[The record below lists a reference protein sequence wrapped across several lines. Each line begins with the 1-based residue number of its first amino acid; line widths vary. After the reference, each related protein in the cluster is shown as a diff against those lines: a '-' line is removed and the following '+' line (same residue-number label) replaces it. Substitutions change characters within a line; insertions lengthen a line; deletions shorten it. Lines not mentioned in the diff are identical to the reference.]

1 MDSSIAS
8 SRITQNALEI
18 IKNAISDAGQNEV
31 MFCGTL
37 NTDGFVDTIIVA
49 ARGNESAVPALE
61 AFMEKGDVIIHNH
74 PGGYL
79 KPSNADINIASMLG
93 KQGIGFFIIDN
104 NAENIYVVAEPIVS
118 KKREPI
124 DTETLAENLLP
135 NGQFSKLFEYYE
147 TRESQVEML
156 KDIAESFNNESMII
170 AEAGTGVGK
179 SLAYLLPSFQWA
191 INNEERVVISTNT
204 INLQHQLLEKDI
216 PLVKKILN
224 TDIKS
229 ALVKGRSNYLCLRK
243 YYEFINENSLFNT
256 VEDNG
261 IIGAIRDWVSATET
275 GDKSDLPVNV
285 DYSTWSDICSDSD
298 YCLGLY
304 CTYREKCFVIKA
316 RKNAATASII
326 VVNHHLLLSDLS
338 ARNMGAGFNGTAV
351 LPLFRHVIIDEAHNL
366 ESAATSYFSRTLSKG
381 YIIKSFRKLYS
392 RYKNRVFGI
401 YNFLVE
407 NSGSNKKKV
416 TTIPEIVSAIIEA
429 YDNLEKEA
437 ENLLADKQN
446 LKIEKKSEFDN
457 LLKLFS
463 LFKEK
468 LSEIYLVL
476 DELSQ
481 NIKITPEDDS
491 RVYELLL
498 IKLKIKDL
506 ISTSENLIAEKE
518 ISGRQLNF
526 MGTPENLNDEKEE
539 YVSWIEKGKN
549 ISFILTPLDVSHIL
563 KETLYENLKTII
575 FTSATLT
582 IKGDF
587 EFWKKRIGIQNI
599 ERKITEK
606 IFTSPFDYPRQVMLT
621 VPTDLRDPSDSLY
634 TEELSVFIKNMVITA
649 DGGALILFT
658 SYSMLMEV
666 YNAIKE
672 DITKTGITILRQ
684 GEFDRFKIQKIFN
697 EDIKSILLAT
707 DSFWEGI
714 DSPGETLKM
723 LIICRLPFKV
733 PSDPVI
739 KSRIEKIEKEG
750 GNSFMDYLLPEAVI
764 KLKQGFGRLMR
775 RKDDFGVVIITD
787 NRIIKKSYGQIFLS
801 SLPETLTYYSESKNI
816 ESKVE
821 DFLFSKR

>member
-1 MDSSIAS
+1 MVSTNAS
-8 SRITQNALEI
+8 SRITLNALEK
-18 IKNAISDAGQNEV
+18 IKDAITEARQNEV

-37 NTDGFVDTIIVA
+37 NNDGFVDTIIVA

-79 KPSNADINIASMLG
+79 KPSNADLNIASMLG

-104 NAENIYVVAEPIVS
+104 NAENIYVVAEPILN

-135 NGQFSKLFEYYE
+135 DGKFSKLFEYYE
-147 TRESQVEML
+147 IRESQVDML
-156 KDIAESFNNESMII
+156 KDVVESFNNESIII

-179 SLAYLLPSFQWA
+179 SIAYLLPSFQWA
-191 INNEERVVISTNT
+191 INNEERVVVSTNT

-216 PLVKKILN
+216 PLAKKILN

-229 ALVKGRSNYLCLRK
+229 ALIKGRSNYLCFRK
-243 YYEFINENSLFNT
+243 YYEFINENSLFSAT
-256 VEDNG
+256 EKNG
-261 IIGAIRDWVSATET
+261 IIEVIKDWASVTET
-275 GDKSDLPVNV
+275 GDKADLPIIT
-285 DYSTWSDICSDSD
+285 DYSVWSDICSDSD

-304 CTYREKCFVIKA
+304 CHYREKCFVIKA
-316 RKNAATASII
+316 RKNAALASIL

-338 ARNMGAGFNGTAV
+338 TRNMGAGFNGTAV
-351 LPLFRHVIIDEAHNL
+351 LPLFRHTIVDEAHNL
-366 ESAATSYFSRTLSKG
+366 ESAATSYFSETLSKG

-392 RYKNRVFGI
+392 KYKTRIFGI
-401 YNFLVE
+401 YAFLVE
-407 NSGSNKKKV
+407 NSGINEKKV
-416 TTIPEIVSAIIEA
+416 TAIPETISEIIEA

-437 ENLLADKQN
+437 EALLADKQN
-446 LKIEKKSEFDN
+446 LKIEKTGEFDN
-457 LLKLFS
+457 LFQLF
-463 LFKEK
+463 LIFKKK
-468 LSEIYLVL
+468 LSGIYLVL

-481 NIKITPEDDS
+481 NIEITPEDDS
-491 RVYELLL
+491 RVYELFL
-498 IKLKIKDL
+498 IKSKVKEL
-506 ISTSENLIAEKE
+506 ISISEIL
-518 ISGRQLNF
+518 
-526 MGTPENLNDEKEE
+526 TDEREE

-549 ISFILTPLDVSHIL
+549 ISFILTPLDVSNL
-563 KETLYENLKTII
+563 LREALYENLKTIVL
-575 FTSATLT
+575 TSATLS

-587 EFWKKRIGIQNI
+587 EFWKKRVGISDI
-599 ERKITEK
+599 DRKIAER
-606 IFTSPFDYPRQVMLT
+606 FFPSPFDYAKYVMLT
-621 VPTDLRDPSDSLY
+621 VPTDIKDPSDNLY

-666 YNAIKE
+666 YNIIKE

-697 EDIKSILLAT
+697 EDKRSILLAT

-723 LIICRLPFKV
+723 VIICRLPFKV

-739 KSRIEKIEKEG
+739 KSRIDKIEKQG
-750 GNSFMDYLLPEAVI
+750 GNSFKDYLLPEAVI

-775 RKDDFGVVIITD
+775 RKDDTGIVVITD

-801 SLPETLTYYSESKNI
+801 SLPKTLTYYSESKNI
-816 ESKVE
+816 ENKVE
-821 DFLFSKR
+821 DFLFSKK

>member
-1 MDSSIAS
+1 MVSSIAS

-79 KPSNADINIASMLG
+79 KPSNADLNIASMLG

-104 NAENIYVVAEPIVS
+104 EAENIYVVAEPIVS
-118 KKREPI
+118 KKRELI
-124 DTETLAENLLP
+124 DTETLAENLMP
-135 NGQFSKLFEYYE
+135 SGQFSKLFEYYE
-147 TRESQVEML
+147 TRESQVDML
-156 KDIAESFNNESMII
+156 KDIAESFNDESMII

-179 SLAYLLPSFQWA
+179 SLAYLLPSFQWV

-256 VEDNG
+256 IENNG
-261 IIGAIRDWVSATET
+261 IIGVIKDWVSATET
-275 GDKSDLPVNV
+275 GDKADLPIIA

-304 CTYREKCFVIKA
+304 CHYREKCFVIKA
-316 RKNAATASII
+316 RKNAATASIL
-326 VVNHHLLLSDLS
+326 VVNHHLLFSDLS
-338 ARNMGAGFNGTAV
+338 TRNMGAGFNGTAV
-351 LPLFRHVIIDEAHNL
+351 LPLFRHAILDEAHNL
-366 ESAATSYFSRTLSKG
+366 ESAATSYFSMTLSKG
-381 YIIKSFRKLYS
+381 YIIKSFRKLYN
-392 RYKNRVFGI
+392 RYKNRIFGI

-407 NSGSNKKKV
+407 NSGNNEDKATS
-416 TTIPEIVSAIIEA
+416 IPEKISAIIEA

-437 ENLLADKQN
+437 EVLLADKQN
-446 LKIEKKSEFDN
+446 LKIERNIEFDN
-457 LLKLFS
+457 LFKLFS

-476 DELSQ
+476 DELFQ
-481 NIKITPEDDS
+481 NIEISPEDDS

-506 ISTSENLIAEKE
+506 IATSENLI
-518 ISGRQLNF
+518 
-526 MGTPENLNDEKEE
+526 DEKEE
-539 YVSWIEKGKN
+539 YVSWIEKNKN
-549 ISFILTPLDVSHIL
+549 ISFILTPLDVSHIMQ
-563 KETLYENLKTII
+563 ETLYENLKTIVL
-575 FTSATLT
+575 TSATLT

-587 EFWKKRIGIQNI
+587 EFWKKRIGISGIDRKII
-599 ERKITEK
+599 ERNFI
-606 IFTSPFDYPRQVMLT
+606 SPFDYPKQVMLA
-621 VPTDLRDPSDSLY
+621 VPTDLKDPSDELY
-634 TEELSVFIKNMVITA
+634 TEELSIFIKNMVITA
-649 DGGALILFT
+649 DGSALILFT

-672 DITKTGITILRQ
+672 DIIKTGITILRQ

-697 EDIKSILLAT
+697 EDIRSILLAT

-775 RKDDFGVVIITD
+775 RKDDSGVVIITD